1 MFLHG
6 TEEIIPGIADIDWF
20 DERGMR
26 LSDDDWRNV
35 EGRALILYLARRV
48 DEGRAVVSALAMNAS
63 HEPLD
68 YHLLQNVRWRMLLDG
83 AAPER
88 EEHVLDKPLYHI
100 EARAAVL
107 LQGEF
112 AE

>member
-1 MFLHG
+1 
-6 TEEIIPGIADIDWF
+6 
-20 DERGMR
+20 
-26 LSDDDWRNV
+26 
-35 EGRALILYLARRV
+35 
-48 DEGRAVVSALAMNAS
+48 MNAS

-68 YHLLQNVRWRMLLDG
+68 YHLLENVRWRMLLDG

-88 EEHVLDKPLYHI
+88 EESALHRPLYRI

-112 AE
+112 DATKATVA